1 MPNPFYINRSNQN
14 NVQNTNLNELYNVL
28 MTSKN
33 PMQAVS
39 NIAKNNPR
47 MAPILNMLNNG
58 ISPEQIFMSMCQQR
72 GINPQDFLN
81 KMANTNSR

>member
-1 MPNPFYINRSNQN
+1 MPNPFYTNRSNQN

-28 MTSKN
+28 LTSKN
-33 PMQAVS
+33 PMQAFN

-58 ISPEQIFMSMCQQR
+58 ISPQQIFMSMCQQR

-81 KMANTNSR
+81 KMAKQNSR